1 MFFFFNGE
9 PVSECSYFALI
20 RNLRSLL
27 CLPLMPYLEWIS
39 ILSFIHLLQTDFQ
52 ISRSRRS
59 QKFFKIDISK
69 NFAIFIGKR
78 LCWSL
83 FLIKFHAFRPSALLT
98 RDSNTCVF
106 LWILRNYQE
115 HLFYRTLP
123 GDRFCD

>member
-27 CLPLMPYLEWIS
+27 RLPLMPYLEWIS
-39 ILSFIHLLQTDFQ
+39 ILSFIYLLQTDFQ

-69 NFAIFIGKR
+69 NFAIFIGKH

-83 FLIKFHAFRPSALLT
+83 FLIKFHAFRPSALLA